1 MSSPFA
7 KVEVQHQVLD
17 PVSRESHAFREQWTK
32 DNPDIVCFLHAVRVE
47 LLMQYVMR
55 RIASSLKPKPNRS
68 TTGSALSLGTTPA
81 THTPMG

>member
-47 LLMQYVMR
+47 LLMQ
-55 RIASSLKPKPNRS
+55 
-68 TTGSALSLGTTPA
+68 
-81 THTPMG
+81 